1 MRLLLDTQ
9 ALLWWLG
16 DAAELGQAAR
26 NAIGDG
32 ANTVFVSAAS
42 AWEMEIKRALGK
54 LRSPEDLEET
64 LMAERFLELPVRF
77 AHTAA
82 LRALP
87 GLHRDPFDRMLIA
100 QATVEGL
107 TVVTFDRT
115 ILFHAH
121 CRAPA
126 QCAADE
132 VHSRPLTGLNA
143 LKPGR
148 S

>member
-54 LRSPEDLEET
+54 LRSPENHQV
-64 LMAERFLELPVRF
+64 PV
-77 AHTAA
+77 
-82 LRALP
+82 L
-87 GLHRDPFDRMLIA
+87 
-100 QATVEGL
+100 AT
-107 TVVTFDRT
+107 
-115 ILFHAH
+115 
-121 CRAPA
+121 
-126 QCAADE
+126 
-132 VHSRPLTGLNA
+132 
-143 LKPGR
+143 
-148 S
+148 

>member
-16 DAAELGQAAR
+16 DAAELGQRVR

-54 LRSPEDLEET
+54 VRSPENLEET
-64 LMAERFLELPVRF
+64 PRVERFLELPVRF

-82 LRALP
+82 LRTLP
-87 GLHRDPFDRMLIA
+87 SLHRGPFDRLLVA
-100 QATVEGL
+100 QARVERL
-107 TVVTFDRT
+107 TIVTSDPMFARYQVPVLAT
-115 ILFHAH
+115 
-121 CRAPA
+121 
-126 QCAADE
+126 
-132 VHSRPLTGLNA
+132 
-143 LKPGR
+143 
-148 S
+148 

>member
-42 AWEMEIKRALGK
+42 AWEMEIKRVLGK
-54 LRSPEDLEET
+54 LRSPENLAEN

-77 AHTAA
+77 VHTVV

-87 GLHRDPFDRMLIA
+87 SLHRDPFDRLLVA
-100 QATVEGL
+100 QAGVERL
-107 TVVTFDRT
+107 TIVTSDPIFARYQVPVLAT
-115 ILFHAH
+115 
-121 CRAPA
+121 
-126 QCAADE
+126 
-132 VHSRPLTGLNA
+132 
-143 LKPGR
+143 
-148 S
+148 

>member
-16 DAAELGQAAR
+16 DAAELGPAAR

-87 GLHRDPFDRMLIA
+87 SLHRDPFDRLLVA
-100 QATVEGL
+100 QAGVERL
-107 TVVTFDRT
+107 TIVTSDPIFARYQVPVLAT
-115 ILFHAH
+115 
-121 CRAPA
+121 
-126 QCAADE
+126 
-132 VHSRPLTGLNA
+132 
-143 LKPGR
+143 
-148 S
+148 